1 MNSRVCLI
9 RYPPKSNGY
18 HLFPI
23 AILGISHW
31 QTHAM
36 VILVLP
42 GIIVARVIF
51 QNLPFTAEAKK
62 TRFEKTLHLS
72 SPPKK
77 SFHCDKSWTTLAF
90 LALQQPNHH
99 LHWVGRGRGL
109 WYLFSMFNWATFW
122 TCYTDILVPPVMFL
136 GLWTPL
142 TILKLYHKYHK
153 P

>member
-77 SFHCDKSWTTLAF
+77 SFHCDKSWDYPGVSGITTT
-90 LALQQPNHH
+90 QPSPT
-99 LHWVGRGRGL
+99 LGRPWSGTLIFVFHVQLGNLLNMLYRHSGAPSDVS
-109 WYLFSMFNWATFW
+109 WFMNPID
-122 TCYTDILVPPVMFL
+122 YT
-136 GLWTPL
+136 
-142 TILKLYHKYHK
+142 
-153 P
+153 